1 MNMWKIIRAVNAG
14 RREETMPHVIVEY
27 SANIEAEI
35 TPQRLVEE
43 IHAAGHHQRH
53 RRAGRRCAP
62 G

>member
-1 MNMWKIIRAVNAG
+1 
-14 RREETMPHVIVEY
+14 MPHVIVEY

-43 IHAAGHHQRH
+43 IHQPPRSRAASPSRS
-53 RRAGRRCAP
+53 RCAR